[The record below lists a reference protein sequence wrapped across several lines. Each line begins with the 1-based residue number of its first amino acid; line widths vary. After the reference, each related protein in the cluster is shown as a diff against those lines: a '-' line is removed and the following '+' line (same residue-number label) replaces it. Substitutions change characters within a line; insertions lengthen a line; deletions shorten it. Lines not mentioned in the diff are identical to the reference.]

1 MGIIAFGINHK
12 TAPVAVREKVSFDP
26 ATMPDVLQ
34 QVLETLVPVT
44 EVSILSTCNRT
55 EIYCSYKDE
64 GEDADKQAG
73 QALLSWLSCHHD

>member
-1 MGIIAFGINHK
+1 MGIIALGINHK

-34 QVLETLVPVT
+34 QVLESLSPVK

-55 EIYCSYKDE
+55 EIYCSYENECD
-64 GEDADKQAG
+64 GADAIAG
-73 QALLSWLSCHHD
+73 QS